1 MSLCDPKEDGSCLY
15 TRVSVWDLR
24 SRRLVSARSYDDVN
38 GDDVYAQLDDLKL
51 TSRGASVLLLKVAA
65 NREVWLL
72 CPQSTERLAAAETI
86 ASRLRQT
93 RRFVYWTDTATGGRT
108 GVRPKCRRR
117 ASR

>member
-1 MSLCDPKEDGSCLY
+1 MSVRLIFRCQFCDPKEEDGSCRY

-51 TSRGASVLLLKVAA
+51 TNRGATVLLLEVAA

-72 CPQSTERLAAAETI
+72 CPRGAERVAAAQTI
-86 ASRLRQT
+86 APRLRQNPPL
-93 RRFVYWTDTATGGRT
+93 RAMDRQRHP
-108 GVRPKCRRR
+108 RPN
-117 ASR
+117 